1 MQSTGH
7 TSTQAVS
14 FVSIQGSV
22 MINGISPFPPPGVR
36 SYRKAAG
43 FARTVWVV
51 FRGRPPERG
60 LYLPFMAETTTAA
73 APATG
78 HTARRGPEPPDI
90 FENCLLYTSDAADD
104 LLCVD

>member
-51 FRGRPPERG
+51 FRGRPPDADYTCRSWPKRR
-60 LYLPFMAETTTAA
+60 LPLHLQPDTPHDA
-73 APATG
+73 
-78 HTARRGPEPPDI
+78 GPSRPTS
-90 FENCLLYTSDAADD
+90 LKTVSYTHLTLPTIYS
-104 LLCVD
+104 V